1 MKRVIYFGALLV
13 ASFSFAMLQSCGSA
27 DNTAGTENTAQEET
41 HDAADHE
48 GESHEGHDHGD
59 NAEAE
64 AHEGHDHEGGEAETH
79 AELTPHVCNSDCNPE
94 TGCSFKCGEEG
105 HTCTD
110 ACKAS

>member
-1 MKRVIYFGALLV
+1 LV

-27 DNTAGTENTAQEET
+27 DNTAGTEDAAQEEA
-41 HDAADHE
+41 HDDGSQEGHAHE

-59 NAEAE
+59 DAAAE
-64 AHEGHDHEGGEAETH
+64 AHEGHDHDGGEAEAH
-79 AELTPHVCNSDCNPE
+79 AELIPHACNSDCSPE

-105 HTCTD
+105 HTCTE